1 MADELK
7 PNPTQSGLGGRWTRL
22 PTWAKWTI
30 GVVGGIVLLGLGVG
44 IGASGS
50 KEDELKSEM
59 ASLESKLHGV
69 SSQLE
74 AEESVVAEAEAKAQK
89 VYDER
94 DKMLSDAEAEA
105 KQIVGSAKNESET
118 LQGKVSDRESELEQA
133 EGELSNVE
141 ESLSG
146 VREEKRLSSIPGNGT
161 YQAEVD
167 FLPGTY
173 RSSGG
178 SGCYWATLNS
188 ADPYDIAS
196 NENATGPTIAS
207 IQSPYFQTEGCGKWE
222 RIGE

>member
-7 PNPTQSGLGGRWTRL
+7 PNPAQSSWGGRWAHL
-22 PTWAKWTI
+22 PSWAKWTI
-30 GVVGGIVLLGLGVG
+30 GVIGGMVLLGVGVG
-44 IGASGS
+44 IGASSS
-50 KEDELKSEM
+50 KEDELKSELT
-59 ASLESKLHGV
+59 SIESKLQSV

-74 AEESVVAEAEAKAQK
+74 AEEAVVAEAKAKTQK
-89 VYDER
+89 VYGER

-105 KQIVGSAKNESET
+105 ERILGSAKNESES
-118 LQGKVSDRESELEQA
+118 LQSKVSDRESELEQA
-133 EGELSNVE
+133 EGELAGAE
-141 ESLSG
+141 ESLTG
-146 VREEKRLSSIPGNGT
+146 AREEKRLSSIPGNGT

-196 NENATGPTIAS
+196 NENAAGPTIAS
-207 IQSPYFQTEGCGKWE
+207 IQSPYFQTQGCGKWE